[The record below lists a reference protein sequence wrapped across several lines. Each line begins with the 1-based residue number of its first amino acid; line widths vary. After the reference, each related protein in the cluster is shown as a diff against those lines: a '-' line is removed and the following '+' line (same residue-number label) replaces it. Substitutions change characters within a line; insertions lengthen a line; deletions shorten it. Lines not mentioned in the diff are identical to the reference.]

1 MVDETLK
8 NAVYQNLN
16 EVAEALFYLN
26 ALVGMSE
33 AKTENEIL
41 FLRLAS
47 DALKNDMISHL
58 MRVLDRTKK
67 TASFWYI
74 YKKEKDV
81 VNEIVNNESIEFS
94 LLEELSSQDRL
105 YHIRNKS
112 HVHLDKNYT
121 YNQGDSWAEANISSK
136 DIKNVLESL
145 LKILSHLFQKYS
157 GINFPGVDYNGADA
171 TAVVDVT
178 NKYIEIK

>member
-1 MVDETLK
+1 MVEESLK

-33 AKTENEIL
+33 AETENDIL

-58 MRVLDRTKK
+58 MRVLDKPK
-67 TASFWYI
+67 NTASFWYI
-74 YKKEKDV
+74 YKKEKDA
-81 VNEIVNNESIEFS
+81 IDKIACNESIDLS
-94 LLEELSSQDRL
+94 LLKALSSKERL
-105 YHIRNKS
+105 YKIRNKS
-112 HVHLDKNYT
+112 HVHLDKDYT
-121 YNQGDSWAEANISSK
+121 YNQADAWAEANISSK
-136 DIKNVLESL
+136 EIKISLESL

-157 GINFPGVDYNGADA
+157 GMEFPGVDYNGADA
-171 TAVVDVT
+171 AAVVDVA
-178 NKYIEIK
+178 NKNIEID